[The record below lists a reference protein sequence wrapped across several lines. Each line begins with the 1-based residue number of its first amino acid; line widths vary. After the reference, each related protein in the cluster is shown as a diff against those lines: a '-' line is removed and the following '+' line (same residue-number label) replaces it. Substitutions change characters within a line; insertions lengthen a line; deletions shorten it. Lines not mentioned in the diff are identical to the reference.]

1 MRIICVDD
9 EKLVLD
15 FVCYICKQLPEIDDV
30 IGFTN
35 PQKALEWL
43 KENKA
48 DLAILDID
56 MPQMDGIN
64 LAVKIKQQYHETAII
79 FLTGYSQYA
88 VDAFSIHAHGYLLKP
103 INKEK
108 LAREVQYAL
117 SSKTSEKYPHIFVRT
132 FGEFELFVD
141 GKPVHFARS
150 KAKELLAVLVD
161 AKGCSISRAAAFAKL
176 YEDVAYDR
184 KMQKQF
190 DVIIRSLKDTLK
202 QSSVEE
208 IFELK
213 TGELRVNTNE
223 FECDLYRLMN
233 GDAIAINSFY
243 GEYMSAYSWASF
255 TEAQIA
261 RRIEK
266 I

>member
-1 MRIICVDD
+1 MRIVCVDD

-30 IGFTN
+30 IGFAS
-35 PQKALEWL
+35 PIKALEWL
-43 KENKA
+43 KENNA

-64 LAVKIKQQYHETAII
+64 LAVQIKQQAPKTAII

-88 VDAFSIHAHGYLLKP
+88 VEAFSIHAHGYLLKP
-103 INKEK
+103 INKEQ
-108 LAREVQYAL
+108 LACEVQYAL
-117 SSKTSEKYPHIFVRT
+117 SAKTPENYPHIFART
-132 FGEFELFVD
+132 FGEFDLLVD
-141 GKPVHFARS
+141 GSPVHFSRS

-161 AKGCSISRAAAFAKL
+161 AKGCNISRAAAFAKL
-176 YEDVAYDR
+176 YEDTPYDR

-202 QSSVEE
+202 QNSVEE

-213 TGELRVNTNE
+213 TGELRVNTNV

-233 GDAIAINSFY
+233 GDATAINSFN
-243 GEYMSAYSWASF
+243 GEYMSAYTWASF
-255 TEAQIA
+255 TEAQIEK
-261 RRIEK
+261 RIEK

>member
-9 EKLVLD
+9 EELVLN
-15 FVCYICKQLPEIDDV
+15 FVVYLCEQLPEADEV
-30 IGFTN
+30 IGFTK
-35 PQKALEWL
+35 PTEALEWL
-43 KENKA
+43 KSNQI

-56 MPQMDGIN
+56 MPQIDGIN
-64 LAVKIKQQYHETAII
+64 LAVQIKQQTPKTAII

-88 VDAFSIHAHGYLLKP
+88 VEAFSIHAHGYLLKP

-108 LAREVQYAL
+108 LYSEVRYAL
-117 SSKTSEKYPHIFVRT
+117 SAKTTEKYPHIFART
-132 FGEFELFVD
+132 FGKFDLLVD
-141 GKPVHFARS
+141 GIPVHFSRS

-161 AKGCSISRAAAFAKL
+161 AKGFNISRAAAFAIL
-176 YEDVAYDR
+176 YEDTPYDR

-202 QSSVEE
+202 QNSVEE

-213 TGELRVNTNE
+213 AGELRVNPNV
-223 FECDLYRLMN
+223 FDCDLYRLMN
-233 GDAIAINSFY
+233 GDATAINSFN
-243 GEYMSAYSWASF
+243 GEYMSAYTWASF
-255 TEAQIA
+255 TEAQIEK
-261 RRIEK
+261 RIEK

>member
-1 MRIICVDD
+1 MRIVCVDD

-15 FVCYICKQLPEIDDV
+15 FACYICKQLPGIDDV
-30 IGFTN
+30 IGFTS
-35 PQKALEWL
+35 PTKALEWL
-43 KENKA
+43 KENNT

-64 LAVKIKQQYHETAII
+64 LAVKIKQQAPETAII

-88 VDAFSIHAHGYLLKP
+88 VEAFSIHAHGYLLKP

-108 LAREVQYAL
+108 LYSEVRYAL
-117 SSKTSEKYPHIFVRT
+117 SAKTTEKYPHIFART
-132 FGEFELFVD
+132 FGKFDLLVD
-141 GKPVHFARS
+141 GIPVHFSRS

-161 AKGCSISRAAAFAKL
+161 AKGFNISRAAAFAIL
-176 YEDVAYDR
+176 YEDTPYDR

-202 QSSVEE
+202 QNSVEE

-213 TGELRVNTNE
+213 TGELRVNPNV
-223 FECDLYRLMN
+223 FDCDLYRLMN
-233 GDAIAINSFY
+233 GDATAINSFN
-243 GEYMSAYSWASF
+243 GEYMSAYSWANF

-266 I
+266 T

>member
-1 MRIICVDD
+1 MRIVCVDD

-15 FVCYICKQLPEIDDV
+15 FACYICKQLPGIDDV
-30 IGFTN
+30 IGFTS
-35 PQKALEWL
+35 PTKALEWL
-43 KENKA
+43 KENNT

-64 LAVKIKQQYHETAII
+64 LAVKIKQQAPETAII

-88 VDAFSIHAHGYLLKP
+88 VEAFNIHAHGYLLKP
-103 INKEK
+103 INKER
-108 LAREVQYAL
+108 LACEVQYAL
-117 SSKTSEKYPHIFVRT
+117 SAKTPEKYPHIFART
-132 FGEFELFVD
+132 FGKFDLLVD
-141 GKPVHFARS
+141 GIPVHFSRS

-161 AKGCSISRAAAFAKL
+161 AKGCNISRAAAFAKL
-176 YEDVAYDR
+176 YEDSPYDR

-202 QSSVEE
+202 QNSVEE

-213 TGELRVNTNE
+213 TGELRVNTNV

-233 GDAIAINSFY
+233 GDATAINSFN
-243 GEYMSAYSWASF
+243 GEYMSAYTWASF
-255 TEAQIA
+255 TEAQI
-261 RRIEK
+261 EK
-266 I
+266 RVEKM

>member
-1 MRIICVDD
+1 MRIVCVDD

-15 FVCYICKQLPEIDDV
+15 FACYICKQLPGIDDV
-30 IGFTN
+30 IGFTS
-35 PQKALEWL
+35 PTKALEWL
-43 KENKA
+43 KENNT

-64 LAVKIKQQYHETAII
+64 LAVKIKQQAPETAII

-88 VDAFSIHAHGYLLKP
+88 VEAFNIHAHGYLLKP
-103 INKEK
+103 INKER
-108 LAREVQYAL
+108 LACEVQYAL
-117 SSKTSEKYPHIFVRT
+117 SAKTPEKYPHIFART
-132 FGEFELFVD
+132 FGEFDLLVD
-141 GKPVHFARS
+141 GNPVHFSRS

-161 AKGCSISRAAAFAKL
+161 AKGCNISRAAAFAKL
-176 YEDVAYDR
+176 YEDSPYDR

-202 QSSVEE
+202 QNSVEE

-213 TGELRVNTNE
+213 TGELRVNTNV

-233 GDAIAINSFY
+233 GDATAINSFN
-243 GEYMSAYSWASF
+243 GEYMSAYTWASF
-255 TEAQIA
+255 TEAQI
-261 RRIEK
+261 EK
-266 I
+266 RVEKM